1 MDPASHSNTL
11 QHAVTHCSED
21 EEERSE
27 KQAVHGNVSLDCN
40 GLFELAMS
48 PTAIDAHSVGDMA
61 RQSALHIDD
70 LVSLFDMV
78 SLTNA
83 NGEAYIDAHGL
94 YEILK
99 SVRDSDQRAAVDVY
113 VSLGVDNNSDLSLHQ
128 LQTAWQLCTCRAA
141 ALTYTH
147 SANAHENA
155 DASDAWCA
163 KQPAHLPSTSA
174 STVIENEEA
183 DAMQNAED
191 MHDDEAAASKDAHS
205 PELPRADSSWD
216 SD

>member
-1 MDPASHSNTL
+1 
-11 QHAVTHCSED
+11 
-21 EEERSE
+21 
-27 KQAVHGNVSLDCN
+27 
-40 GLFELAMS
+40 
-48 PTAIDAHSVGDMA
+48 MA

-94 YEILK
+94 HEILM
-99 SVRDSDQRAAVDVY
+99 SVRDSDQRAVVDVY

-128 LQTAWQLCTCRAA
+128 LQTAWQLCTCRLA
-141 ALTYTH
+141 ALAYTH
-147 SANAHENA
+147 SANAHVNA
-155 DASDAWCA
+155 DASDASCA

-174 STVIENEEA
+174 STVIKTEEA

-191 MHDDEAAASKDAHS
+191 THDVEAATSKDAHS
-205 PELPRADSSWD
+205 PELPRALHDIACAQSSD
-216 SD
+216 